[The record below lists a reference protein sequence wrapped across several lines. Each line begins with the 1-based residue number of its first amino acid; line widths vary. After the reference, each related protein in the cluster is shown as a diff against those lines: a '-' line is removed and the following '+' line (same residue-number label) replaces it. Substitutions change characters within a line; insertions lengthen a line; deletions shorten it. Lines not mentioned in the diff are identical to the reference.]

1 MVDGQFI
8 ICTTHQ
14 LYRYPQYFD
23 LLILDELDAFP
34 YVNNEV
40 LIGLLQ
46 NSIKGNYIYM
56 SATLTNQPDLLMTKR
71 YHGYLLDVP
80 KCYLTSSLVMYLW
93 AIKKIRDFVRKK
105 KPVLVYVPTIQ
116 LTNTVAR
123 IFKLFN
129 LKVMLS
135 ALTLKIFKIYRTS

>member
-1 MVDGQFI
+1 MCIRDRFI

-56 SATLTNQPDLLMTKR
+56 SATLTNQPDLLR
-71 YHGYLLDVP
+71 CV
-80 KCYLTSSLVMYLW
+80 
-93 AIKKIRDFVRKK
+93 
-105 KPVLVYVPTIQ
+105 
-116 LTNTVAR
+116 
-123 IFKLFN
+123 
-129 LKVMLS
+129 
-135 ALTLKIFKIYRTS
+135 